1 MSNRLKDFAERRIR
15 IDGEIDA
22 LKEDVSNINAEVKAE
37 GYTLRAF
44 NLAVK
49 RLRMTP
55 EKRQEAEQL
64 DLDFDLYWQNLTGEQ
79 YGDGEE

>member
-1 MSNRLKDFAERRIR
+1 MSNNKLREYAELRLR

-22 LKEDVSNINAEVKAE
+22 LKEHVASINAEVKAE
-37 GYTLRAF
+37 GYTVRAF
-44 NLAVK
+44 NAAVK

-64 DLDFDLYWQNLTGEQ
+64 DMDFDLYWSALHA
-79 YGDGEE
+79 GDDE

>member
-1 MSNRLKDFAERRIR
+1 MSNRLKDFAERRLR
-15 IDGEIDA
+15 LDGEIDA
-22 LKEDVSNINAEVKAE
+22 LKEDVDTINAEVKAE

-64 DLDFDLYWQNLTGEQ
+64 DADFFLYWDNLNGRA
-79 YGDGEE
+79 EE